1 MPGLLFQARQYLS
14 GGQRT
19 AIPCQKI
26 VRRGRGNPRRGL
38 PCEGFFSPIY
48 GLKNRLEENWCQCHL
63 ADQHLFQL
71 LEKVDADLTAKAR
84 LEGCLLCGGALHRS
98 DYDRKPR
105 GGPQWDTRFSLCCAR
120 EGCRRRHTPP
130 SVRFLGR
137 RVYAGLVVVLVS
149 AMIHGLKPPRVQRL
163 REVLGIDRRTLER
176 WRQWW
181 LGLFVGSSFW
191 REARARFM
199 PPLCP
204 KTLPLSLC
212 LSFAVEDRR
221 DRLLDLLRF
230 LAPITTPTAWKE
242 LVN

>member
-1 MPGLLFQARQYLS
+1 
-14 GGQRT
+14 
-19 AIPCQKI
+19 
-26 VRRGRGNPRRGL
+26 L

-204 KTLPLSLC
+204 KTLPLPLC

-242 LVN
+242 LVD